1 MTKIAL
7 ITGGSRG
14 IGAAVVKLLA
24 SEGYAVAINYRSNR
38 EEAEKVLQHVTE
50 CGSQGMIVQ
59 ADVSDEA
66 QVIDMFREVQ
76 SSLGSVTHLVNNA
89 GILKQ
94 QTSLLGL
101 DAQRINQIL
110 TTNVTSYFICTREAV
125 KQMSSGGAIVNVSS
139 VAAKTGSPNEYVDYA
154 ASKGAIDTMTIG
166 LAKELANKNI
176 RVNCVRPGLI
186 ETDIH
191 ISGGEPRRFERVGKT
206 LPMARGG
213 KAEEVAHAV
222 AWLLSDQASYSSGT
236 FIDVAGGL

>member
-76 SSLGSVTHLVNNA
+76 SSFGSVTHLVNNA

>member
-1 MTKIAL
+1 M
-7 ITGGSRG
+7 
-14 IGAAVVKLLA
+14 
-24 SEGYAVAINYRSNR
+24 
-38 EEAEKVLQHVTE
+38 EAT
-50 CGSQGMIVQ
+50 IVQ

-66 QVIDMFREVQ
+66 QVVEMFQQVQ
-76 SSLGSVTHLVNNA
+76 RQLGSVTHLVNNA
-89 GILKQ
+89 GILKK

-110 TTNVTSYFICTREAV
+110 STNVTSYFICTREAV
-125 KQMSSGGAIVNVSS
+125 RQMSSGSAIVNVSS

-166 LAKELANKNI
+166 LAKELANQNI

-191 ISGGEPRRFERVGKT
+191 ALGGEPKRYERVGKT
-206 LPMARGG
+206 LPMERGG
-213 KAEEVAHAV
+213 KPEEVANAI
-222 AWLLSDQASYSSGT
+222 AWLLSDEASYSSGT